1 MRASLARAPDAAD
14 PHRYP
19 AAAMHDAGA
28 ATRAASR
35 SPLRRPGR
43 LRRDLRF
50 ISGDGTSHAVMIGL
64 GETYLPAF
72 ALALGHGEA
81 AAGLL
86 ATAPLLAGALL
97 QLVTPRG
104 VHALGSYRRWLVL
117 CAGVQAASFLPL
129 LGCAWLGEAPLL
141 LLFAIS
147 GVYWACGFSAGSA
160 WNAWVAEL
168 VPPALRAHYFARRA
182 RFTQIALVVSLAFGG
197 AVLHAA
203 EKGSAVCRGFLVLFA
218 LAGLARV
225 VSAGYL
231 ARQSEVPLADKRH
244 SLDVEAGA
252 LVRLAHGRSGR
263 LFAYLVPLQ
272 LAVHVAAPYF
282 TPFMLER
289 LELSYAQFVALTG
302 AAFLS
307 RVVAMPALGR
317 AVRRRGPRRILI
329 AAGLALAA
337 LPGLWLVSD
346 DFAYLLALQ
355 LLAGAA
361 WGAHE
366 LAVMLLLFDALDPKL
381 RLPVLS
387 AYQFANASAVVGG
400 ALLGGMILTSYPSG
414 PAYAWI
420 FLVSTLARLAVLPLA
435 LRVTRRPVALESVPQ
450 RMLAV
455 RPSMGAIQPPVVGGL
470 PAQPR
475 SAGGCE

>member
-1 MRASLARAPDAAD
+1 MRDARDAAPDRAES
-14 PHRYP
+14 HRYP
-19 AAAMHDAGA
+19 AAAMQNPGPTAPA
-28 ATRAASR
+28 PR
-35 SPLRRPGR
+35 SPLRCSGR
-43 LRRDLRF
+43 LRRDLHS
-50 ISGDGTSHAVMIGL
+50 ISGDGISHAAMIGL
-64 GETYLPAF
+64 GETYFPAF

-86 ATAPLLAGALL
+86 GSAPLLAGALL

-117 CAGVQAASFLPL
+117 CAAVQAASFLPL
-129 LGCAWLGEAPLL
+129 LGCARLGSAPLL

-147 GVYWACGFSAGSA
+147 SLYWACGFSAGSA

-168 VPPALRAHYFARRA
+168 VPPSLRAHYFARRA
-182 RFTQIALVVSLAFGG
+182 RLTQIALVLSLAFGG
-197 AVLHAA
+197 AVLYAA
-203 EKGSAVCRGFLVLFA
+203 ERASAVGAGFLALFA
-218 LAGLARV
+218 LAAIARAI
-225 VSAGYL
+225 STAYL
-231 ARQSEVPLADKRH
+231 VRQSEVPLAEERH
-244 SLDVEAGA
+244 SLDLNAHA
-252 LVRLAHGRSGR
+252 LLRLAQGRPGR

-282 TPFMLER
+282 TPFMLQR

-307 RVVAMPALGR
+307 RVLAMPALGR
-317 AVRRRGPRRILI
+317 AARRSGPRRMLI
-329 AAGLALAA
+329 AAGLLLAS
-337 LPGLWLVSD
+337 LPALWLVSD
-346 DFAYLLALQ
+346 DFVYLLALQ
-355 LLAGAA
+355 LAAGAA

-387 AYQFANASAVVGG
+387 AYQFANASAIVGG
-400 ALLGGMILTSYPSG
+400 ALLGSAILTSYPSEL
-414 PAYAWI
+414 AYAWI
-420 FLVSTLARLAVLPLA
+420 FVASTLARLAVLPLA
-435 LRVTRRPVALESVPQ
+435 LRVTRRPVALTAVPQ

-470 PAQPR
+470 PARSPSAPR
-475 SAGGCE
+475 DP